1 MDQITREQK
10 LFVAA
15 AASVL
20 FIISLFFDWISAPD
34 VNTPFGEV
42 EVGFGGSGFDILP
55 AAWIYL
61 VLAALAAVAF
71 LADALNYELPMG
83 VPAIPAGTWLISIP
97 FVVSLTW
104 MLDIPVS
111 GGGFGRGIGLWLGLI
126 FSAIAVV
133 AAAWAWYEER
143 EYA

>member
-20 FIISLFFDWISAPD
+20 FIISLFFDWASAPS
-34 VNTPFGEV
+34 VNTIVGEV
-42 EVGFGGSGFDILP
+42 PVDFDGNGFDIIP

-61 VLAALAAVAF
+61 VLAALAALAF
-71 LADALNYELPMG
+71 LADALNYELPG
-83 VPAIPAGTWLISIP
+83 AIPAIPVGTWLISIP
-97 FVVSLTW
+97 FVVSFAF
-104 MLDIPVS
+104 MIDFP
-111 GGGFGRGIGLWLGLI
+111 GGGPIDRGIGLWLGLV
-126 FSAIAVV
+126 FSAIALA

-143 EYA
+143 QYA

>member
-10 LFVAA
+10 LFVAVA
-15 AASVL
+15 GSVL
-20 FIISLFFDWISAPD
+20 FIVSLFFDWISAPEI
-34 VNTPFGEV
+34 NTVLGEV
-42 EVGFGGSGFDILP
+42 DVGFGGSGFDILP

-61 VLAALAAVAF
+61 VLAAVAALAF
-71 LADALNYELPMG
+71 LADALNYELPAG
-83 VPAIPAGTWLISIP
+83 LPAIPVGAWLISIP

-111 GGGFGRGIGLWLGLI
+111 GGGFGRGIGLWLALV
-126 FSAIAVV
+126 FSAIALV
-133 AAAWAWYEER
+133 AAVWAWYEER